1 LRQPWKAPMSALE
14 GLATA
19 LESVVG
25 SAHLLTNAAVA
36 EYAIDGVLPAM
47 VVLPTDEVQ
56 VAGVLRLASEYQV
69 TVFPRGGG
77 SQTFIGQ
84 TPSRVDLVLSVQRLQ
99 RQLAYEPADLTI
111 TVQAGVRFADLQ
123 HTLRN
128 SGQFLA
134 LDPPVT
140 AMTTL
145 GGVVATNVSG
155 PRRLLYGTVR
165 DVLLGVA
172 VMTIDGKRTKAG
184 GRVVKNVTG
193 YDLNKLYIGSLG
205 TLAIIVELTCKL
217 HPLPPGELTLGIGCA
232 DQADLAPMLQ
242 TILQLPLRLNSLELL
257 NAAACEMLATHADFS
272 LAETGYM
279 LIARVEG
286 TPAVTQSQAQ
296 RLTGALRHLPLT
308 RPASVH
314 AWSAVEQER
323 VWSTLGELTRGASGP
338 DAAPGRMVVKVSLL
352 MSALPA
358 FCRDVQETAA
368 RFDTPWALVAHAGS
382 GIAYVCIPV
391 PNPEAPDVTQLLSYL
406 QALEGCVA
414 RCQGRRV
421 VERAPVAVKQQCQV
435 WGAPG
440 DDFALMRA
448 IKASFDPQHR
458 LNPGRF
464 LGGL

>member
-1 LRQPWKAPMSALE
+1 MSTLE

-19 LESVVG
+19 LQSVVG
-25 SAHLLTNAAVA
+25 STHLLTNAAVA
-36 EYAIDGVLPAM
+36 EYAIDGVLPAI
-47 VVLPTDEVQ
+47 VVLPTDEDQ
-56 VAGVLRLASEYQV
+56 IAAVLRLASEHQA
-69 TVFPRGGG
+69 TVFPRGG
-77 SQTFIGQ
+77 SSHPFLGQ
-84 TPSRVDLVLSVQRLQ
+84 TPPRVDLVLSMQCLQ
-99 RQLAYEPADLTI
+99 RQLAYEPADLTM
-111 TVQAGVRFADLQ
+111 TVQAGMRFVELQ
-123 HTLRN
+123 RMLGDH
-128 SGQFLA
+128 GQCLA
-134 LDPPVT
+134 LDPAVT
-140 AMTTL
+140 AMTTI

-165 DVLLGVA
+165 DVLLGVT
-172 VMTIDGKRTKAG
+172 VMTVDGKQTKAG

-217 HPLPPGELTLGIGCA
+217 HPLPPGELTLGVGCVGE
-232 DQADLAPMLQ
+232 ADLTPVLQ
-242 TILQLPLRLNSLELL
+242 TLLQLPLRLNSLELL
-257 NAAACEMLATHADFS
+257 NAAACETLATRAG
-272 LAETGYM
+272 LPLVETGYM

-296 RLTGALRHLPLT
+296 RLTEALRRLPLT
-308 RPASVH
+308 RPVSVH

-323 VWSTLGELTRGASGP
+323 IWSTLGALTRGASRP
-338 DAAPGRMVVKVSLL
+338 EAAPDCMVVKVSLL

-358 FCRDVQETAA
+358 FCQDVQETAA
-368 RFDTPWALVAHAGS
+368 HFDTAWSLVAHAGS
-382 GIAYVCIPV
+382 GVAYVGIPV
-391 PNPEAPDVTQLLSYL
+391 PNPEAPDVERLLASL

-435 WGAPG
+435 WGPPG

>member
-1 LRQPWKAPMSALE
+1 MSALE

-25 SAHLLTNAAVA
+25 SAHLLTNAAAA
-36 EYAIDGVLPAM
+36 EYAVDRIPPAM
-47 VVLPTDEVQ
+47 VVLPTDEAQ
-56 VAGVLRLASEYQV
+56 IAAVLRLAAEYQA
-69 TVFPRGGG
+69 TIFPRGGG
-77 SQTFIGQ
+77 SHMCIGQ
-84 TPSRVDLVLSVQRLQ
+84 PPARVDLVLSVQHLQ
-99 RQLAYEPADLTI
+99 RQLAYEPADMTT
-111 TVQAGVRFADLQ
+111 TVQAGIRVCELQ
-123 HTLRN
+123 RTLGDQ
-128 SGQFLA
+128 GQFLA

-140 AMTTL
+140 ATTTL
-145 GGVVATNVSG
+145 GGVIATNVSG
-155 PRRLLYGTVR
+155 PRRLLYGTAR

-232 DQADLAPMLQ
+232 GEADLAPMLQ

-257 NAAACEMLATHADFS
+257 NAAACKRLATRAD
-272 LAETGYM
+272 LALIETGYM

-286 TPAVTQSQAQ
+286 PPAVTQSQAQ
-296 RLTGALRHLPLT
+296 RLTEALHHLPLT
-308 RPASVH
+308 RPASVY
-314 AWSAVEQER
+314 AWSAVEQEYL
-323 VWSTLGELTRGASGP
+323 WSGLSALTRGTSDLDSAP
-338 DAAPGRMVVKVSLL
+338 DCMVVKVSLL
-352 MSALPA
+352 MSALPV
-358 FCRDVQETAA
+358 FCQDVQEQATHLDTA
-368 RFDTPWALVAHAGS
+368 WLIVAHAGS
-382 GIAYVCIPV
+382 GIAYVCIPI
-391 PNPEAPDVTQLLSYL
+391 PTPEAPDVERLLAYL

-421 VERAPVAVKQQCQV
+421 VEQAPVAVKQQCQV
-435 WGAPG
+435 WGPPG

-448 IKASFDPQHR
+448 IKASFDAQHR

>member
-1 LRQPWKAPMSALE
+1 MSTLE

-25 SAHLLTNAAVA
+25 STHLLTNAAVA

-56 VAGVLRLASEYQV
+56 IAEVLRLASEYQA

-77 SQTFIGQ
+77 SHTFMGQ
-84 TPSRVDLVLSVQRLQ
+84 TPSRVDLVLSVQCLQ
-99 RQLAYEPADLTI
+99 QQLAYEPADLTV
-111 TVQAGVRFADLQ
+111 TVQAGMRFCELQ
-123 HTLRN
+123 HTLGGH
-128 SGQFLA
+128 GQFLA

-140 AMTTL
+140 TMTTL

-172 VMTIDGKRTKAG
+172 VMSIDGQHTKAG

-205 TLAIIVELTCKL
+205 TLAIIIELTCKL

-232 DQADLAPMLQ
+232 GEADLAPMLQ
-242 TILQLPLRLNSLELL
+242 TILQFPLRLNSLELL
-257 NAAACEMLATHADFS
+257 NAAACETLATHADLA

-286 TPAVTQSQAQ
+286 TPVVTQSQAQ
-296 RLTGALRHLPLT
+296 RLTEALRHLSL
-308 RPASVH
+308 RHPASMH

-323 VWSTLGELTRGASGP
+323 LWSSLGELTRGASGP
-338 DAAPGRMVVKVSLL
+338 DAAAECMVVKVSLL

-358 FCRDVQETAA
+358 FCQDVQETAA
-368 RFDTPWALVAHAGS
+368 RFGTPWSIVAHAGS

-391 PNPEAPDVTQLLSYL
+391 RHPVDPDVEQLLVYL

-421 VERAPVAVKQQCQV
+421 VERAPVAMKQQCQV
-435 WGAPG
+435 WGPPG

>member
-1 LRQPWKAPMSALE
+1 MSTLE

-25 SAHLLTNAAVA
+25 SAHLLTNAAVV
-36 EYAIDGVLPAM
+36 EYAIDGVLPTM
-47 VVLPTDEVQ
+47 VVLPADEGQ
-56 VAGVLRLASEYQV
+56 IAEVLRLASEHQA

-77 SQTFIGQ
+77 SHACMGQ
-84 TPSRVDLVLSVQRLQ
+84 TPSRVDLVLSMQGLQ
-99 RQLAYEPADLTI
+99 RQLAYEPADLTM
-111 TVQAGVRFADLQ
+111 TVQAGMRVVELQ
-123 HTLRN
+123 RMLGDR
-128 SGQFLA
+128 GQFLA

-140 AMTTL
+140 ATTTL

-217 HPLPPGELTLGIGCA
+217 HPLPPGELTLSIGCA
-232 DQADLAPMLQ
+232 DEVALAPMLQ
-242 TILQLPLRLNSLELL
+242 TLLQLPLRLNSLELL
-257 NAAACEMLATHADFS
+257 NAAACETLATHADLS
-272 LAETGYM
+272 LVETKYM
-279 LIARVEG
+279 FIARVEG

-296 RLTGALRHLPLT
+296 RLTEALRHLPLT

-314 AWSAVEQER
+314 AWNAAEQER
-323 VWSTLGELTRGASGP
+323 LWSTLGELTRGTSGP
-338 DAAPGRMVVKVSLL
+338 DAALDCMVVKVSLL
-352 MSALPA
+352 TSALPA
-358 FCRDVQETAA
+358 FCQDVQETAA
-368 RFDTPWALVAHAGS
+368 HFDTPWLLIAHAGS

-391 PNPEAPDVTQLLSYL
+391 PNPEAPDVERLLASL
-406 QALEGCVA
+406 QALEECVA

-421 VERAPVAVKQQCQV
+421 VERAPVAVKQECQV
-435 WGAPG
+435 WGPPS
-440 DDFALMRA
+440 DDFALMCA

>member
-1 LRQPWKAPMSALE
+1 M
-14 GLATA
+14 TA
-19 LESVVG
+19 
-25 SAHLLTNAAVA
+25 
-36 EYAIDGVLPAM
+36 
-47 VVLPTDEVQ
+47 Q
-56 VAGVLRLASEYQV
+56 AGMRFVE
-69 TVFPRGGG
+69 
-77 SQTFIGQ
+77 
-84 TPSRVDLVLSVQRLQ
+84 LQ
-99 RQLAYEPADLTI
+99 RMLGE
-111 TVQAGVRFADLQ
+111 R
-123 HTLRN
+123 
-128 SGQFLA
+128 GQFLA
-134 LDPPVT
+134 LDPAVT
-140 AMTTL
+140 ATTTL

-155 PRRLLYGTVR
+155 PRRLLYGTAR

-232 DQADLAPMLQ
+232 GEAELAPILQ

-257 NAAACEMLATHADFS
+257 NAAACEALATHAA
-272 LAETGYM
+272 LPLVETGYM

-286 TPAVTQSQAQ
+286 TPAVTQSQGQ
-296 RLTGALRHLPLT
+296 RLTEALRHLPLR
-308 RPASVH
+308 RPASIH
-314 AWSAVEQER
+314 AWNAVEQER
-323 VWSTLGELTRGASGP
+323 LWSGLDAMTRGTSSLDALP
-338 DAAPGRMVVKVSLL
+338 DCMIVKVSLL

-358 FCRDVQETAA
+358 FCQDVQETAA
-368 RFDTPWALVAHAGS
+368 HFDTAWSLVAHAGN

-391 PNPEAPDVTQLLSYL
+391 RNAEAPDVERLLASL

-421 VERAPVAVKQQCQV
+421 VERAPVAVKQRCQV
-435 WGAPG
+435 WGPAG

-448 IKASFDPQHR
+448 IKTSFDPQRR

>member
-1 LRQPWKAPMSALE
+1 MSALE

-25 SAHLLTNAAVA
+25 STHLLTSAAVA
-36 EYAIDGVLPAM
+36 EYAIDGVPPAM

-56 VAGVLRLASEYQV
+56 ITDVLHLASEYEA
-69 TVFPRGGG
+69 TIFPRGGG
-77 SQTFIGQ
+77 SHMGLGQ
-84 TPSRVDLVLSVQRLQ
+84 PPSRVDVVLSVQHLQ
-99 RQLAYEPADLTI
+99 RQLAYEPADLTT
-111 TVQAGVRFADLQ
+111 TVQAGMRFCELQ
-123 HTLRN
+123 RTLRDH
-128 SGQFLA
+128 GQFLA

-140 AMTTL
+140 ATTTL

-155 PRRLLYGTVR
+155 PRRLLYGTAR

-172 VMTIDGKRTKAG
+172 VMSIDGKRTKAG

-205 TLAIIVELTCKL
+205 TLAILVELTCKL
-217 HPLPPGELTLGIGCA
+217 HPLPPGEFTLGIGCA
-232 DQADLAPMLQ
+232 SEADLAPMLQ

-257 NAAACEMLATHADFS
+257 NAAACETLAIRADLA
-272 LAETGYM
+272 LAETGYI

-286 TPAVTQSQAQ
+286 SPAVTQSQAR
-296 RLTGALRHLPLT
+296 RLTEALHHLPLT
-308 RPASVH
+308 RPVSIH
-314 AWSAVEQER
+314 AWSAAEQER
-323 VWSTLGELTRGASGP
+323 LWSSLSTLTCGTSGLDRAS
-338 DAAPGRMVVKVSLL
+338 DCMVVKVSLL
-352 MSALPA
+352 ISALPA
-358 FCRDVQETAA
+358 FCQDVQEQATH
-368 RFDTPWALVAHAGS
+368 FDTPWSIVAHAGS
-382 GIAYVCIPV
+382 GIAHVCIPV
-391 PNPEAPDVTQLLSYL
+391 PNPEAPDVERCLASL
-406 QALEGCVA
+406 QALEWCVA

-435 WGAPG
+435 WGPPG

-448 IKASFDPQHR
+448 IKASFDAQHR

>member
-1 LRQPWKAPMSALE
+1 LRQPWKAPMSTLE

-19 LESVVG
+19 LASVVG
-25 SAHLLTNAAVA
+25 SAHLLTNDAVA
-36 EYAIDGVLPAM
+36 QYAIDGVLPAM
-47 VVLPTDEVQ
+47 VVLPTDEIQ
-56 VAGVLRLASEYQV
+56 IAAVLRLASEYQA

-77 SQTFIGQ
+77 SHTFMGQ
-84 TPSRVDLVLSVQRLQ
+84 TPSRVDLVLSVQHLQ
-99 RQLAYEPADLTI
+99 RQLAYEPADLTT
-111 TVQAGVRFADLQ
+111 TVQAGVRFCELQ
-123 HTLRN
+123 RTLGGH
-128 SGQFLA
+128 GQFLA

-140 AMTTL
+140 AATTL

-155 PRRLLYGTVR
+155 PRRFLYGTAR

-172 VMTIDGKRTKAG
+172 VMTMDGKRTKAG

-232 DQADLAPMLQ
+232 SQADLAPMLQ

-257 NAAACEMLATHADFS
+257 NATACETLAVHAD
-272 LAETGYM
+272 LPLGETAYT
-279 LIARVEG
+279 LITRVEG

-296 RLTGALRHLPLT
+296 RLTEALRHLPLT

-314 AWSAVEQER
+314 TWSAVEQER
-323 VWSTLGELTRGASGP
+323 LWSTLGELTRGASGP
-338 DAAPGRMVVKVSLL
+338 DAAPDCIVVKVSLL

-358 FCRDVQETAA
+358 FCQDVQENAA
-368 RFDTPWALVAHAGS
+368 HFDTAWSIVAHAGS

-391 PNPEAPDVTQLLSYL
+391 PNPEAPDVERLLAYL
-406 QALEGCVA
+406 QALEGCVT

-421 VERAPVAVKQQCQV
+421 IARAPVAVKQQCQV
-435 WGAPG
+435 WGPPG
-440 DDFALMRA
+440 DDFVLMRA

>member
-1 LRQPWKAPMSALE
+1 MSTLE

-25 SAHLLTNAAVA
+25 SAYLLTNTTVA

-47 VVLPTDEVQ
+47 VVLPSDEAQITDT
-56 VAGVLRLASEYQV
+56 LRLASEYRA

-77 SQTFIGQ
+77 SHTFVGQ

-99 RQLAYEPADLTI
+99 RQLAYEPADLTT
-111 TVQAGVRFADLQ
+111 TVQAGVRFSELQ
-123 HTLRN
+123 RMLGG

-140 AMTTL
+140 TTTTL
-145 GGVVATNVSG
+145 GGIVATNVSG

-172 VMTIDGKRTKAG
+172 VISIDGTRTKAG

-217 HPLPPGELTLGIGCA
+217 HPLPPGELTLGFGCA
-232 DQADLAPMLQ
+232 QHTDLTLMLQ
-242 TILQLPLRLNSLELL
+242 TILQLPLRLSSLELL
-257 NAAACEMLATHADFS
+257 NAAACETLAAHAGLT
-272 LAETGYM
+272 LAATAYM

-286 TPAVTQSQAQ
+286 PPAVTQSQAR
-296 RLTGALRHLPLT
+296 RLTEALRHVPLT

-314 AWSAVEQER
+314 TWSAAEQER
-323 VWSTLGELTRGASGP
+323 LWSGLGALTRGETSHNASP
-338 DAAPGRMVVKVSLL
+338 DRVVVKVSLL
-352 MSALPA
+352 VSALPA
-358 FCRDVQETAA
+358 FCQEMQEMAVDTDTA
-368 RFDTPWALVAHAGS
+368 WSMVAHAGS
-382 GIAYVCIPV
+382 GIAYVGIPV
-391 PNPEAPDVTQLLSYL
+391 PRPAALDVERLLAHV
-406 QALEGCVA
+406 QALERCVA

-421 VERAPVAVKQQCQV
+421 IERAPTAVKQHAQV
-435 WGAPG
+435 WGPSG

-464 LGGL
+464 IGGL

>member
-1 LRQPWKAPMSALE
+1 
-14 GLATA
+14 
-19 LESVVG
+19 
-25 SAHLLTNAAVA
+25 
-36 EYAIDGVLPAM
+36 
-47 VVLPTDEVQ
+47 
-56 VAGVLRLASEYQV
+56 
-69 TVFPRGGG
+69 
-77 SQTFIGQ
+77 
-84 TPSRVDLVLSVQRLQ
+84 
-99 RQLAYEPADLTI
+99 
-111 TVQAGVRFADLQ
+111 
-123 HTLRN
+123 
-128 SGQFLA
+128 
-134 LDPPVT
+134 
-140 AMTTL
+140 
-145 GGVVATNVSG
+145 VSG
-155 PRRLLYGTVR
+155 PRRFLYGTAR

-172 VMTIDGKRTKAG
+172 VMTVDGKRTKAG

-217 HPLPPGELTLGIGCA
+217 HPLPPGELTLGVGCA
-232 DQADLAPMLQ
+232 GQADLAPMLQ

-257 NAAACEMLATHADFS
+257 NAAACETLTTHAGLP
-272 LAETGYM
+272 LAETAYM

-296 RLTGALRHLPLT
+296 RLTEALQHLPLT

-314 AWSAVEQER
+314 AWSTVEQER
-323 VWSTLGELTRGASGP
+323 LWSGLDTLTRGAPGP
-338 DAAPGRMVVKVSLL
+338 DAAPDCMIVKVSLL

-358 FCRDVQETAA
+358 FCQDVQDIAAHSDTA
-368 RFDTPWALVAHAGS
+368 WSIVAHAGS

-391 PNPEAPDVTQLLSYL
+391 PNPEAPDVERLLAYL

-414 RCQGRRV
+414 RCPGRRV
-421 VERAPVAVKQQCQV
+421 IERAPAAVKQQCQV
-435 WGAPG
+435 WGPTG

>member
-1 LRQPWKAPMSALE
+1 MSTLE

-36 EYAIDGVLPAM
+36 EYAIDEVLPAM
-47 VVLPTDEVQ
+47 VVLPADEVQ
-56 VAGVLRLASEYQV
+56 IAEVLRLASEYQA

-77 SQTFIGQ
+77 SHTFMGQ
-84 TPSRVDLVLSVQRLQ
+84 TPSRVDLVLSMQCLQ
-99 RQLAYEPADLTI
+99 RQLAYEPADLTM
-111 TVQAGVRFADLQ
+111 TAQAGMRFVELQ
-123 HTLRN
+123 RMLGDR
-128 SGQFLA
+128 GQFLA
-134 LDPPVT
+134 LDPAVT
-140 AMTTL
+140 ATTTL

-155 PRRLLYGTVR
+155 PRRLLYGTAR

-232 DQADLAPMLQ
+232 GEADLAPILQ
-242 TILQLPLRLNSLELL
+242 MILQLPLRLNSLELL
-257 NAAACEMLATHADFS
+257 NAAACETLATHAD
-272 LAETGYM
+272 LPLVETGYM

-286 TPAVTQSQAQ
+286 TPAVTQSQVQ
-296 RLTGALRHLPLT
+296 RLTEALRHLPLR
-308 RPASVH
+308 RPASIH
-314 AWSAVEQER
+314 AWNAVEQER
-323 VWSTLGELTRGASGP
+323 LWSGLGAMTRGTSSLDALP
-338 DAAPGRMVVKVSLL
+338 DCMIVKVSLL

-358 FCRDVQETAA
+358 FCQDVQETAA
-368 RFDTPWALVAHAGS
+368 HFDTAWSLVAHAGN
-382 GIAYVCIPV
+382 GIAYVCIPG
-391 PNPEAPDVTQLLSYL
+391 PNPEAPNVERLLASL

-435 WGAPG
+435 WGPAG

-448 IKASFDPQHR
+448 IKTSFDPQRR

>member
-1 LRQPWKAPMSALE
+1 MSTLD

-25 SAHLLTNAAVA
+25 SAHLLANAAVA
-36 EYAIDGVLPAM
+36 EYAIDGVLPPM
-47 VVLPTDEVQ
+47 VVLPADEVQ
-56 VAGVLRLASEYQV
+56 IVEVLRLASEYQA
-69 TVFPRGGG
+69 TVFPHGGG
-77 SQTFIGQ
+77 SHTFMGQ
-84 TPSRVDLVLSVQRLQ
+84 TPARVDLVLSMQCLQ
-99 RQLAYEPADLTI
+99 RQLAYEPADLTT
-111 TVQAGVRFADLQ
+111 TVQAGMRFVELQ
-123 HTLRN
+123 RTLRDR
-128 SGQFLA
+128 GQFLA
-134 LDPPVT
+134 LDPAVT
-140 AMTTL
+140 ATTTI

-155 PRRLLYGTVR
+155 PRRLLYGTAR

-172 VMTIDGKRTKAG
+172 VITIDGKRTKAG

-217 HPLPPGELTLGIGCA
+217 HPLPPGELTLGLGCA
-232 DQADLAPMLQ
+232 SQADLAPMLQ

-257 NAAACEMLATHADFS
+257 NAAACETLATDANLS
-272 LAETGYM
+272 LVETGYM
-279 LIARVEG
+279 LLARVEG
-286 TPAVTQSQAQ
+286 SPAVTQSQAQ
-296 RLTGALRHLPLT
+296 RLTEALRHLPLT

-314 AWSAVEQER
+314 TWSAVEQER
-323 VWSTLGELTRGASGP
+323 LWSTLGVLTRGASGP
-338 DAAPGRMVVKVSLL
+338 DTALDCMVVKVSLL

-358 FCRDVQETAA
+358 FCQDVQETAV
-368 RFDTPWALVAHAGS
+368 RFDTAWSLVAHAGS
-382 GIAYVCIPV
+382 GIAYVGIPV
-391 PNPEAPDVTQLLSYL
+391 PNPEAPDVERLLASL
-406 QALEGCVA
+406 QALEECVA

-421 VERAPVAVKQQCQV
+421 VARAPVAVKQQCQV
-435 WGAPG
+435 WGPPG

>member
-1 LRQPWKAPMSALE
+1 MSALE

-25 SAHLLTNAAVA
+25 GAHLLTNTAVA
-36 EYAIDGVLPAM
+36 EYVIDGVLPAM

-56 VAGVLRLASEYQV
+56 IAEVLRLASEYQA
-69 TVFPRGGG
+69 TVFPCGGG
-77 SQTFIGQ
+77 SHTWLGQ
-84 TPSRVDLVLSVQRLQ
+84 TPSRVDLVLSMQHLQ

-111 TVQAGVRFADLQ
+111 TAQAGMRFVELQ
-123 HTLRN
+123 RMLGDR
-128 SGQFLA
+128 GQFLA
-134 LDPPVT
+134 LDPAVT
-140 AMTTL
+140 ATTTL

-155 PRRLLYGTVR
+155 PRRFLYGTAR

-232 DQADLAPMLQ
+232 HQADLAPMLQ
-242 TILQLPLRLNSLELL
+242 TLLQLPLHLNSLELL
-257 NAAACEMLATHADFS
+257 NAAACETLTTHAG
-272 LAETGYM
+272 LPLVATAYM

-286 TPAVTQSQAQ
+286 TPGVTQSQAQ
-296 RLTGALRHLPLT
+296 RLTEALHHLPLT
-308 RPASVH
+308 RPASVY

-323 VWSTLGELTRGASGP
+323 LWSSLGALTYSAPNP
-338 DAAPGRMVVKVSLL
+338 DAAPDCMVVKISLL
-352 MSALPA
+352 LSALPA
-358 FCRDVQETAA
+358 FCQDVQETAVH
-368 RFDTPWALVAHAGS
+368 FDTPWSLVAHAGS
-382 GIAYVCIPV
+382 GIAYVRIPV
-391 PNPEAPDVTQLLSYL
+391 PHPEAPDVERLLTYL
-406 QALEGCVA
+406 QALERCVA

-421 VERAPVAVKQQCQV
+421 VARAPVAVKQQCQV
-435 WGAPG
+435 WGPPG
-440 DDFALMRA
+440 DDVALMRA
-448 IKASFDPQHR
+448 IKTSFDPQHR

-464 LGGL
+464 LGGI

>member
-1 LRQPWKAPMSALE
+1 M
-14 GLATA
+14 
-19 LESVVG
+19 
-25 SAHLLTNAAVA
+25 
-36 EYAIDGVLPAM
+36 
-47 VVLPTDEVQ
+47 
-56 VAGVLRLASEYQV
+56 
-69 TVFPRGGG
+69 
-77 SQTFIGQ
+77 GQ
-84 TPSRVDLVLSVQRLQ
+84 TPSRVDLVLSVQCLQ
-99 RQLAYEPADLTI
+99 RQLAYEPADLTM
-111 TVQAGVRFADLQ
+111 TVQAGMRFCDLQ
-123 HTLRN
+123 HTLGGH
-128 SGQFLA
+128 GQFLA

-140 AMTTL
+140 TTTTL

-155 PRRLLYGTVR
+155 PRRLLYGTAR
-165 DVLLGVA
+165 DVLLGLA

-205 TLAIIVELTCKL
+205 TLAILVELTCKL
-217 HPLPPGELTLGIGCA
+217 HPLPPGERTLGIGCA
-232 DQADLAPMLQ
+232 SQADLAPMLQ

-257 NAAACEMLATHADFS
+257 NASACERLASHADLS
-272 LAETGYM
+272 LVETGYM

-296 RLTGALRHLPLT
+296 RLTEALRHLPLT

-323 VWSTLGELTRGASGP
+323 LWSSLGELTRGASGP
-338 DAAPGRMVVKVSLL
+338 DAASDSMVVKVSLL

-358 FCRDVQETAA
+358 FCQDVQETAA
-368 RFDTPWALVAHAGS
+368 LFDTAWSLVAHAGS

-391 PNPEAPDVTQLLSYL
+391 PDPAAPDVEQLLAYL

-435 WGAPG
+435 WGSPG

>member
-1 LRQPWKAPMSALE
+1 MSTLE
-14 GLATA
+14 GLASA

-25 SAHLLTNAAVA
+25 SAYLLTNAAVA
-36 EYAIDGVLPAM
+36 AYAIDGVLPAM
-47 VVLPTDEVQ
+47 VVSPTD
-56 VAGVLRLASEYQV
+56 AGQIAEVLRLASEYQA

-77 SQTFIGQ
+77 SHTFLGQ
-84 TPSRVDLVLSVQRLQ
+84 TPSRVDLVLSMQHLQ
-99 RQLAYEPADLTI
+99 QQLAYEPADLTT
-111 TVQAGVRFADLQ
+111 TVQAGMRFGELQ
-123 HTLRN
+123 HTLRD
-128 SGQFLA
+128 SGQCLA

-140 AMTTL
+140 TTTTL
-145 GGVVATNVSG
+145 GGVMATNVSG
-155 PRRLLYGTVR
+155 PRRLLYGTAR

-193 YDLNKLYIGSLG
+193 YDVNKLYIGSLG

-232 DQADLAPMLQ
+232 GEADLASMLH

-257 NAAACEMLATHADFS
+257 NAAACERLATQADLA
-272 LAETGYM
+272 LAETAYM

-286 TPAVTQSQAQ
+286 TTAVTQNQAQ
-296 RLTGALRHLPLT
+296 RLTEALRHLPLA

-314 AWSAVEQER
+314 AWNAGEQER
-323 VWSTLGELTRGASGP
+323 LWSTLGELTWAASSPG
-338 DAAPGRMVVKVSLL
+338 AAPDCMVVKVSLL

-358 FCRDVQETAA
+358 FCQDMRETLVH
-368 RFDTPWALVAHAGS
+368 FDASWSLVAHAGS

-391 PNPEAPDVTQLLSYL
+391 LNPEAPDVPQLLAYL

-435 WGAPG
+435 WGPPG

>member
-1 LRQPWKAPMSALE
+1 MSTLE

-25 SAHLLTNAAVA
+25 SAHLLTNAAVV
-36 EYAIDGVLPAM
+36 EYAIEGVFPAM

-56 VAGVLRLASEYQV
+56 IVEVLRLASEYQA

-77 SQTFIGQ
+77 SHTFMGQ
-84 TPSRVDLVLSVQRLQ
+84 TPSRVDLVLSLQHLQ
-99 RQLAYEPADLTI
+99 RQLAYEPADLTT
-111 TVQAGVRFADLQ
+111 TVQAGMHFCELQ
-123 HTLRN
+123 RTLGGH
-128 SGQFLA
+128 GQFLA

-140 AMTTL
+140 ATTTL

-155 PRRLLYGTVR
+155 PRRLLYGTAR

-172 VMTIDGKRTKAG
+172 VMSIDGKRTKAG

-205 TLAIIVELTCKL
+205 TLVIIVELTCKL

-232 DQADLAPMLQ
+232 GQADLAPMLQ

-257 NAAACEMLATHADFS
+257 NLPCETLATHAD
-272 LAETGYM
+272 LALVETGYM

-296 RLTGALRHLPLT
+296 RLTEALRHLPLT

-314 AWSAVEQER
+314 TWSAVEQER
-323 VWSTLGELTRGASGP
+323 LWSTLGELTRGASGP
-338 DAAPGRMVVKVSLL
+338 DAAPDCMVVKVSLL

-358 FCRDVQETAA
+358 FCQDVQETAVHV
-368 RFDTPWALVAHAGS
+368 DTPWSLVAHAGS

-391 PNPEAPDVTQLLSYL
+391 PNPEVPEVERLLASL
-406 QALEGCVA
+406 RALEGCVA
-414 RCQGRRV
+414 RCQGRRRV

-435 WGAPG
+435 WGPPS

-464 LGGL
+464 LEDYNW